1 MRLPHPSASPEGP
14 SGSWELGWL
23 TFCGA
28 VNIVIGFTVLAGW
41 HWHKTI
47 LIQIAPTLA
56 PMQRNTALGFILCGL
71 GMLLCVRGKN
81 WGQLCGLVAAALGLP
96 TLLEYIFRF
105 DLVIDQML
113 GPAPLARTSHPGRMS
128 PLTATCFV
136 LVCEQGVWL
145 DAGYVDGGTHRH
157 LLCAIG

>member
-56 PMQRNTALGFILCGL
+56 PMHCFGLYLVRLGG
-71 GMLLCVRGKN
+71 
-81 WGQLCGLVAAALGLP
+81 AALCSREKLGTTLWTGCSCVGLAD
-96 TLLEYIFRF
+96 I
-105 DLVIDQML
+105 
-113 GPAPLARTSHPGRMS
+113 
-128 PLTATCFV
+128 
-136 LVCEQGVWL
+136 
-145 DAGYVDGGTHRH
+145 AGIH
-157 LLCAIG
+157 LQI